1 MIFSRAALGFALL
14 AIAASGCG
22 DDDAGF
28 GPGLSQAQY
37 TGVGAAC
44 RQGMDTD
51 CSQSPVALS
60 CLDFKGG
67 YCGLRGCTSTADCPF
82 GSACV
87 AHEDGENYCF
97 LICVEKVDCN
107 ATRPA
112 DIESNCVSN
121 ITFVGGDRGKK
132 ACVPPS

>member
-1 MIFSRAALGFALL
+1 VALAFGWIALAAP
-14 AIAASGCG
+14 GCG
-22 DDDAGF
+22 DDDSGF
-28 GPGLSQAQY
+28 GATLSPAQR

-44 RQGMDTD
+44 QKDAD
-51 CSQSPVALS
+51 CAQNPVALE

-67 YCGLRGCTSTADCPF
+67 YCGFRGCTQATDCPP

-97 LICVEKVDCN
+97 LVCVEKVDCN
-107 ATRPA
+107 PTRPV
-112 DIESNCVSN
+112 DIESNCSSN
-121 ITFVGGDRGKK
+121 ISFVAGDRGKK